1 MLMLQNKENKYRIAS
16 YLLAFFSVFP
26 FCIDMSMDG
35 QQSMYGNQILL
46 CVLIFILHKFYF
58 WSLMKQKKCIQK
70 PVFILANLYTAILL
84 FGGSFYRNA
93 SWSEIVTTS
102 TIQIIKVCLIYSGTV
117 CVLYFIL
124 IMLFEYADTEW
135 VRKFKSVWFCVYSKK
150 SILLTGILIL
160 ICWSPY
166 IVLKYPGV
174 TAWDTGTV
182 LKDIFDN
189 QTINNGVPAFTVLYF
204 TFFIKIGDILSNH
217 NVGLALFVCI
227 QSAAMAAIFSWGICY
242 LERCR
247 VVFIY
252 RFIVFICICFLPLY
266 PFTAIQMGSD
276 FSYSIAVVIYTLF
289 LVRYVWKKEQIKWYE
304 WIFQTFVLVLMTL
317 FRHTGIYI
325 VIVSL
330 FVFIILNI
338 KEKKWGVV
346 WMHMFTASIY
356 ILWNIFILPHVA
368 TINVINTSSTL
379 LNITKQQIG
388 NYIVIYNDF
397 TNEEKQKLSRM
408 VTIDKVA
415 ERYNPELVDPLFS
428 VIHIKKED
436 TADYLKLWAKL
447 FFRHPD
453 AYIQA
458 AVNMWYGYYYPDY
471 TCKTKVHIFTDLLN
485 INDSENLQIHYPY
498 FLSDGRK
505 LLDSWSEILL
515 KIPITSTL
523 YRIGVY
529 TWMLIFS
536 IAYIICKRKWKAFAL
551 FIPPGLTLLICM
563 LSPVCGYTRY
573 AYPIMFTMPFLFGL
587 WFTYGE
593 KNKDTKDV

>member
-1 MLMLQNKENKYRIAS
+1 
-16 YLLAFFSVFP
+16 
-26 FCIDMSMDG
+26 
-35 QQSMYGNQILL
+35 
-46 CVLIFILHKFYF
+46 
-58 WSLMKQKKCIQK
+58 
-70 PVFILANLYTAILL
+70 
-84 FGGSFYRNA
+84 
-93 SWSEIVTTS
+93 
-102 TIQIIKVCLIYSGTV
+102 
-117 CVLYFIL
+117 
-124 IMLFEYADTEW
+124 
-135 VRKFKSVWFCVYSKK
+135 
-150 SILLTGILIL
+150 
-160 ICWSPY
+160 
-166 IVLKYPGV
+166 
-174 TAWDTGTV
+174 
-182 LKDIFDN
+182 
-189 QTINNGVPAFTVLYF
+189 
-204 TFFIKIGDILSNH
+204 
-217 NVGLALFVCI
+217 
-227 QSAAMAAIFSWGICY
+227 
-242 LERCR
+242 
-247 VVFIY
+247 
-252 RFIVFICICFLPLY
+252 
-266 PFTAIQMGSD
+266 MGSD
-276 FSYSIAVVIYTLF
+276 VSYSIAVVIYTLF

-368 TINVINTSSTL
+368 TVNVINTSSTL